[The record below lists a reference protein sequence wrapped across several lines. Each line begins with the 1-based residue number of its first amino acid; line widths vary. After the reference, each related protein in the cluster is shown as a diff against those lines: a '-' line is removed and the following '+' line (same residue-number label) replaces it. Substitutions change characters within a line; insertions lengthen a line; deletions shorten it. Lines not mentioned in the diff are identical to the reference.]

1 LTTTFKVDAPGR
13 ISTGGHSAFGI
24 GGGGFDADWLTSEI
38 DPVVSS
44 SEGSITL
51 EEGLQLK
58 VRAALVNSAARH
70 HQEQFVPLPS
80 IISNSVIK
88 IYNNTLMR

>member
-1 LTTTFKVDAPGR
+1 LTATFKVDAPGR

-24 GGGGFDADWLTSEI
+24 GEGGFDAGWLTSEI

-58 VRAALVNSAARH
+58 ARTALVNSAAKHR
-70 HQEQFVPLPS
+70 QEFVLSLS
-80 IISNSVIK
+80 INLKFCDK
-88 IYNNTLMR
+88 ICKIR